1 MLQMVWAIE
10 EGGKE
15 VLFPSTITLTDPS
28 RASGIGFHNSIKLK
42 TTAAVSKHI
51 LNEDLRLTRVRLK
64 VLALLYGPGLPFDFQ
79 ASRHIREN
87 IDLLILQKHNR
98 KLEIKLLNSID

>member
-1 MLQMVWAIE
+1 MVWEIE

-28 RASGIGFHNSIKLK
+28 RASGIGFHNSIKRLK
-42 TTAAVSKHI
+42 ITAAVSKY
-51 LNEDLRLTRVRLK
+51 LMNEDLRLTRVRLK
-64 VLALLYGPGLPFDFQ
+64 VLALLYGPGLPLDFQ

-87 IDLLILQKHNR
+87 INLLILQ
-98 KLEIKLLNSID
+98 